1 MAEETEAR
9 GVRDEDGNVRPEFV
23 EAVKQAVEAEDP
35 KAARILTRKLHEAD
49 LADLISLLSSE
60 NRVKLIQLLGRNFDV
75 EALPELDEGVRDDV
89 MEALPNEVITAAIR
103 RLDTDD
109 ALYLIEN
116 LDETDRQEILSKLPR
131 AEREAL
137 RRALDYPENTAGR
150 LMKTEFVA
158 VPEFWSVGQTID
170 FLRTERDLPDEF
182 VEIYVVDPAFHL
194 VGALPLS
201 RILRSRR
208 ETLVSSIMETDQTV
222 FKVTD
227 EDEEVAYKFE
237 QYNLVSAP
245 VVDEDGRLVGML
257 MVEDIVEVIQEEA
270 QEDILRLG
278 GVGREEITAN
288 VLSTARSRFSW
299 LLVNLATAIL
309 ASWVISW
316 FDATIE
322 QMVALAVLMP
332 IVASM
337 GGNAGTQ
344 TMTVAVRALATR
356 DLGRVNALRVVWRE
370 CAVGVING
378 VLLAIIMGAFAWWW
392 FGSGGLGLVIGAA
405 MVINLLAAALAGI
418 LVPLALDLLGVDP
431 AVASGVFVTTVTDVM
446 GFFAFLGLAA
456 LWLV

>member
-1 MAEETEAR
+1 MAEDTEAR
-9 GVRDEDGNVRPEFV
+9 GVRDQDGNVRPEFV
-23 EAVKQAVEAEDP
+23 DAVKQAVEAGDP

-49 LADLISLLSSE
+49 LADLIALLPSE
-60 NRVKLIQLLGRNFDV
+60 DRVKLIQLLGRNFDV
-75 EALPELDEGVRDDV
+75 EALAELDEGVRDDL
-89 MEALPNEVITAAIR
+89 MEVLPNEAITAAIR

-170 FLRTERDLPDEF
+170 FMRTERDLPDEF

-194 VGALPLS
+194 IGALPLS

-237 QYNLVSAP
+237 QYHLVSAP
-245 VVDEDGRLVGML
+245 VVDEDNRLVGML

-356 DLGRVNALRVVWRE
+356 DLGRVNAPRVVWRE

-378 VLLAIIMGAFAWWW
+378 FLFAIIMGAFAWWW

-431 AVASGVFVTTVTDVM
+431 AVASAVFVTTVTDVM